1 MENLFII
8 NEEEKNRILNL
19 HESATKRHYLS
30 EQVKKGSQGDPY
42 EYKLE
47 NGVYYFRNANK
58 GETKWVTANKDQSDS
73 IKTKIFGDKT
83 PETSVPKKNDKFKLK
98 DKFKDKEYN
107 TVTKDTFKDTFQDVT
122 LKKQAE
128 YALKSL
134 EDTQKEIGKISEKTY
149 KQIQR
154 IKSKGVLKKD
164 TFIVVNKDAALATL
178 FGPSYKYLTKSSIT
192 SGKVKDVKPVDSSKL
207 GYGEWRRISIEYAKK
222 NPTLP
227 ESIVI
232 NKWVEK
238 AKTLPGL
245 IKSDGTIDNT
255 KYNEYVNNK
264 KIKKFQYSYKAREVA
279 GQDITPGGAY
289 TLGSGHTEKGYAAP
303 DTTNTFP
310 LINTETGE
318 QLPNAVHGYAGQKRG
333 DLIKQFGNQDVNAS
347 KELSRAGSGCINVDE
362 NFIKNINK
370 YKPTYVIIIPDN
382 NQLVDVKIVTFETWT
397 QKLVEL
403 GGKCTRTLI
412 SLFS

>member
-19 HESATKRHYLS
+19 HETATKRHYLS

-47 NGVYYFRNANK
+47 NGVYYFRNTDK
-58 GETKWVTANKDQSDS
+58 GETKWVTANKDQSDV
-73 IKTKIFGDKT
+73 IKTKIFGNKT
-83 PETSVPKKNDKFKLK
+83 PETSALKKNDKFKLK

-107 TVTKDTFKDTFQDVT
+107 TVTKDTFGDTSVDT
-122 LKKQAE
+122 LKPKNIE
-128 YALKSL
+128 RILKSIA
-134 EDTQKEIGKISEKTY
+134 DTEKEIGRVSKKTY
-149 KQIQR
+149 EQIKR
-154 IKSKGVLKKD
+154 IKSKGVLKKN
-164 TFIVVNKDAALATL
+164 TFIVVNKDAALAAL
-178 FGPSYKYLTKSSIT
+178 FGPNYEYITKSSIT

-207 GYGEWRRISIEYAKK
+207 GYGEWRRVSIEYAKK

-232 NKWVEK
+232 NKWVET

-245 IKSDGTIDNT
+245 IKSDGTVDES

-264 KIKKFQYSYKAREVA
+264 KIKKFQYSYKAREDA
-279 GQDITPGGAY
+279 GQDITPGG
-289 TLGSGHTEKGYAAP
+289 TFSLSSGYNKKGYAAS
-303 DTTNTFP
+303 DTINTFP

-318 QLPNAVHGYAGQKRG
+318 TLPNAVHAYAGKHRG
-333 DLIKQFGNQDVNAS
+333 DLIKQFGKQDVNTS

-370 YKPTYVIIIPDN
+370 YKPTYVIVIPDN
-382 NQLVDVKIVTFETWT
+382 NQLVDVKIVTFDAWT
-397 QKLVEL
+397 EKLVEL
-403 GGKCTRTLI
+403 GEKCAKSLI
-412 SLFS
+412 SLFA